1 MSMTP
6 MPRLK
11 SRIFVQAL
19 VRRAEVAGAAAYVA
33 RKGAEEAG
41 VVFLKLNRLDG
52 TIEVLSPS
60 QKMTPGGEL
69 ERAWVRPLGDRTT
82 EGEASAYFARQ
93 ITFDPDLW
101 IVEIEDRQ
109 GRNFVDEAS

>member
-1 MSMTP
+1 MSMTSL
-6 MPRLK
+6 PRLK
-11 SRIFVQAL
+11 SKIFVQAL

-41 VVFLKLNRLDG
+41 VVFLKINRLDG

-60 QKMTPGGEL
+60 QKINSEGEL
-69 ERAWVRPLGDRTT
+69 ERVWARPMGDRTT
-82 EGEASAYFARQ
+82 EEEAAGYFARQ
-93 ITFDPDLW
+93 VKFDPDLW

-109 GRNFVDEAS
+109 GRNFVDDA